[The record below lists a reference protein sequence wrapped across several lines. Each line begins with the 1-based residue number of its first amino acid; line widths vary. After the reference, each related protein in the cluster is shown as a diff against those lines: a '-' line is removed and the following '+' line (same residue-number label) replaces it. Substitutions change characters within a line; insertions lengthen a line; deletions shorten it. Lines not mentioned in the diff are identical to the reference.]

1 MHSSSSFLATSTPII
16 LVLMVQLVRSSERKL
31 VLQLVLP
38 YISSTS
44 TLVACMFIYIEMRR
58 CYFNDVHLDTRSTN
72 LK

>member
-1 MHSSSSFLATSTPII
+1 
-16 LVLMVQLVRSSERKL
+16 MVQLVRSSERKL